1 MNETNTQRRRNRA
14 KNTQRRR
21 CKRQEHHILAPLLRT
36 RLLSI
41 GRVPSRDGAKRTEFP
56 SRAATNGIHFEIRFE
71 VIHRQTVTSHRR
83 FSVVVLIAV
92 DGVGDVSVRVLEDF
106 SYALRDLRI
115 IIRLI
120 KLLTFR
126 KGIFEFVRHVV
137 QNGTTLTLKDKRLIE
152 QSNTEMILKAN
163 EKRRSLPLFCLS
175 SSFAFAL
182 ACFIKCVCV

>member
-21 CKRQEHHILAPLLRT
+21 KRPQEYYILAPPPRK

-41 GRVPSRDGAKRTEFP
+41 RRVASRKRAKRTEFA
-56 SRAATNGIHFEIRFE
+56 SRAANVIHFEIRFE

-83 FSVVVLIAV
+83 FSVVVFIRV

-106 SYALRDLRI
+106 SYALRDVRI

-120 KLLTFR
+120 KLLMLSE
-126 KGIFEFVRHVV
+126 GIFEFVRHVV
-137 QNGTTLTLKDKRLIE
+137 QNGTTLTLKDKRLRE
-152 QSNTEMILKAN
+152 QSTTETILKASKKSASN
-163 EKRRSLPLFCLS
+163 KSLSVLSLFFLFCFCS
-175 SSFAFAL
+175 SVFY
-182 ACFIKCVCV
+182 

>member
-21 CKRQEHHILAPLLRT
+21 KRPQEYYILAPPPRK

-41 GRVPSRDGAKRTEFP
+41 RRVASRKRAKRTEFA
-56 SRAATNGIHFEIRFE
+56 SRAANVIHFEIRFE

-83 FSVVVLIAV
+83 FSVVVFIRI

-106 SYALRDLRI
+106 SYALRDVRI

-120 KLLTFR
+120 KLLMLSE
-126 KGIFEFVRHVV
+126 GIFEFVRHVV
-137 QNGTTLTLKDKRLIE
+137 QNGTTLTLKDKRLRE
-152 QSNTEMILKAN
+152 QSTTETILKASKKSASN
-163 EKRRSLPLFCLS
+163 KSLSVLSLFCLFCFCS
-175 SSFAFAL
+175 SVFY
-182 ACFIKCVCV
+182 

>member
-21 CKRQEHHILAPLLRT
+21 KRPQEYYILAPPPRK

-41 GRVPSRDGAKRTEFP
+41 RRVASRKRAKRTEFA
-56 SRAATNGIHFEIRFE
+56 SRAANVIHFEIRFE

-83 FSVVVLIAV
+83 FSVVVFIRI

-137 QNGTTLTLKDKRLIE
+137 QNGTTLTLKDKRLKA
-152 QSNTEMILKAN
+152 QSTTETILKAN